1 MNGRRTRT
9 NADGQDRRSVAH
21 IPCWRLAQRVTKTDR
36 RNGQDRHRRTR
47 TDGTRISRPENC
59 NLRRSDNVIA
69 VTNHC
74 YACMNGC
81 PRHKILSGDVQ
92 IEIFASVYFGH
103 TFLFFLRAN
112 GMDRTD
118 VDGRRRNGRDGHER
132 TWTNRTFETDVN
144 RALDHEKSFYDSFKA
159 WTTKLTWM
167 RF

>member
-1 MNGRRTRT
+1 MNGRRTWT

-21 IPCWRLAQRVTKTDR
+21 IPGWRLAQRATKTDR

-47 TDGTRISRPENC
+47 TDGTRVSPPENC

-103 TFLFFLRAN
+103 TFLFFCEQTGWTGRTW
-112 GMDRTD
+112 TD
-118 VDGRRRNGRDGHER
+118 VDGTDGTDMNGHGRTERLKR
-132 TWTNRTFETDVN
+132 TWTEP
-144 RALDHEKSFYDSFKA
+144 
-159 WTTKLTWM
+159 WTTRN
-167 RF
+167 RFTTLSKHEQLS